1 MLTESQV
8 EKFLREYLIKK
19 GWKIDMPEK
28 KRGEHGCDIVASHP
42 KWRKKYFIEVKGS
55 GKAALQMKHSGFY
68 MLLGQIVSRM
78 DIGGNSQ
85 NKSRYYAIAVP
96 AEWEKTFQNK
106 IKEMRYAWK
115 LLKLKVFLVDQT
127 GDVVEKS
134 YSKFL

>member
-1 MLTESQV
+1 
-8 EKFLREYLIKK
+8 
-19 GWKIDMPEK
+19 
-28 KRGEHGCDIVASHP
+28 
-42 KWRKKYFIEVKGS
+42 
-55 GKAALQMKHSGFY
+55 MKHSGFY

-96 AEWEKTFQNK
+96 AEWEKTFKNK

-115 LLKLKVFLVDQT
+115 LLKLKVFLVDRS
-127 GDVVEKS
+127 GNVLEKS

>member
-1 MLTESQV
+1 MLIESQV
-8 EKFLREYLIKK
+8 EKYLREYLVEK
-19 GWKIDMPEK
+19 GWKIDKPEK

-68 MLLGQIVSRM
+68 MLIGQIVSRM
-78 DIGGNSQ
+78 GIEGNGQ

-96 AEWEKTFQNK
+96 AEWEKTFKNK

-115 LLKLKVFLVDQT
+115 LLKLKVFLVDSV
-127 GDVVEKS
+127 GNVIEKS